1 MSRGHI
7 VRHGAVHQSGTART
21 HFAAPRQNKYKS
33 QSTDTSHTAGTS
45 HAERVFRVQHAFTQ
59 LGGEVHGLAEL
70 ARASSLDDSTVY
82 RILRS
87 GIQQGAFVQVSRG
100 RYRLGP
106 AAARLGTQALTPRLD
121 HEALSDC
128 LEQLRLTADG
138 GMVFLYG
145 LTNLGHPQRHCIDMA
160 VGSHDLTE
168 LGMSPR
174 EIMRVNRSLRI
185 GASGRV
191 ILAHLS
197 DNLQH
202 RVLAEQL
209 PSAVGPGVYRD
220 RNQLLASLTE
230 IRAKGYAIG
239 LQECAR
245 GWDSFAA
252 PVLWDGTVLG
262 SLVLLKPTH
271 LPAAARDRCVLAV
284 KSATAEVSRLM
295 GVPEPQPR
303 GRIA

>member
-1 MSRGHI
+1 M
-7 VRHGAVHQSGTART
+7 RHGAIHQSGATQT
-21 HFAAPRQNKYKS
+21 HFAVTRQNKRKT
-33 QSTDTSHTAGTS
+33 QPTNTSHTAGTS
-45 HAERVFRVQHAFTQ
+45 HAERVFRVQNAFTQ

-87 GIQQGAFVQVSRG
+87 GVQQGAFVQVARG

-121 HEALSDC
+121 HDALSEC

-145 LTNLGHPQRHCIDMA
+145 LTNWGHPQRHCIDMA

-168 LGMSPR
+168 LGMPPR

-185 GASGRV
+185 GASGRA
-191 ILAHLS
+191 ILAHLP

-209 PSAVGPGVYRD
+209 PPTVGPGVYRD
-220 RNQLLASLTE
+220 RKQLLASLTE
-230 IRAKGYAIG
+230 IRVKGYAIG

-262 SLVLLKPTH
+262 SLGLLKPAH
-271 LPAAARDRCVLAV
+271 LPAPVRDRCILAV
-284 KSATAEVSRLM
+284 KSATAEVSRLI

>member
-1 MSRGHI
+1 M
-7 VRHGAVHQSGTART
+7 RHGAIHQSGVTRT
-21 HFAAPRQNKYKS
+21 PFPTPQQNKFKN
-33 QSTDTSHTAGTS
+33 QPKNTSHTAGSS

-87 GIQQGAFVQVSRG
+87 GIEQGAFVQVARG

-121 HEALSDC
+121 HDALGDC
-128 LEQLRLTADG
+128 LEQLRLSADG

-160 VGSHDLTE
+160 VGAHDLTE

-185 GASGRV
+185 GASGRA

-197 DNLQH
+197 ENLQH

-209 PSAVGPGVYRD
+209 PATVGPGVYRD
-220 RNQLLASLTE
+220 RGQLLVSLAE
-230 IRAKGYAIG
+230 IRVKGYALG
-239 LQECAR
+239 FQECAR
-245 GWDSFAA
+245 GWDSFAS

-262 SLVLLKPTH
+262 SLVLLKPAH
-271 LPAAARDRCVLAV
+271 QSAATRDRCVLAV
-284 KSATAEVSRLM
+284 RSATAEVSQLI
-295 GVPEPQPR
+295 GVLEPQPR

>member
-1 MSRGHI
+1 
-7 VRHGAVHQSGTART
+7 VRPGAIHQSGATR
-21 HFAAPRQNKYKS
+21 HFAASRQNKHNNPPAGG
-33 QSTDTSHTAGTS
+33 SHAAGS
-45 HAERVFRVQHAFTQ
+45 NHAERVFRVQHAFAQ

-70 ARASSLDDSTVY
+70 ARAASLDDSTVY

-121 HEALSDC
+121 HDALGDC
-128 LEQLRLTADG
+128 LEQLRLTADD

-145 LTNLGHPQRHCIDMA
+145 LTNMGHPQRHCIDMA
-160 VGSHDLTE
+160 VGPYNLTE
-168 LGMSPR
+168 LGMTPG
-174 EIMRVNRSLRI
+174 EIVRVNRSLRI
-185 GASGRV
+185 GASGRA

-197 DNLQH
+197 ETLQH

-209 PSAVGPGVYRD
+209 PPAAGPGVYRD
-220 RNQLLASLTE
+220 RNQLLASLAE
-230 IRAKGYAIG
+230 IRAKGYATG
-239 LQECAR
+239 FQECAR

-262 SLVLLKPTH
+262 SLVLLKPAH
-271 LPAAARDRCVLAV
+271 LPAASRDRCVLAV